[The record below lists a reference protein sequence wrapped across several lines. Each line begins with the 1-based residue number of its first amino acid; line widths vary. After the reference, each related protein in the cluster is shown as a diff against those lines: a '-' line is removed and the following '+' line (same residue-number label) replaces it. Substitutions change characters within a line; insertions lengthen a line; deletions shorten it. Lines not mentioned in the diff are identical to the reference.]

1 MRKIPEEVITQ
12 VLKKYEDGRETPV
25 NLARKYNVSKHS
37 VYRWINSRTERDV
50 QSVTHLSQ
58 REFHKMQLELKRLR
72 IDNQAYASC
81 RCNWN
86 SPLHE
91 KLEEIQRLKEQFSIH
106 ALCRILQVSRAT
118 YYNYAL
124 RRPEKTSYEI
134 ADDNLRP
141 LIKKIFED
149 SKERFGSRKIKVVLG
164 QQNIFVSFQRISR
177 LMKEMELVCKQERLR
192 YWSTTSRKYKY
203 YAKKLRLEKA
213 QPAPNMVWVSDITY
227 IRMKDKFCYV
237 CIVID
242 LFARRVLSHHV
253 SDTMDSRLVQ
263 RTFDE
268 AYKARNS
275 PQGLVFHS
283 DLGAQYISFNF
294 RKHLDRLGVTRSYS
308 HPGTPLDNA
317 FAESF
322 FSCMK
327 REELSHKL
335 YSTIEELKADVS
347 EYVSF
352 YNEFRVH
359 ERLGNRT
366 PLQVEEEYFSR
377 Q

>member
-1 MRKIPEEVITQ
+1 MRRIPEEVITQ
-12 VLKKYEDGRETPV
+12 VIKEYEEGSETPT
-25 NLARKYNVSKHS
+25 NLARKYNVSKHA
-37 VYRWINSRTERDV
+37 VYRWINTRTSREV

-58 REFHKMQLELKRLR
+58 RDFHKMQLELERLR

-86 SPLHE
+86 SPLHD
-91 KLEEIQRLKEQFSIH
+91 KLEEISRLKDQFSIH
-106 ALCRILQVSRAT
+106 SLCRILQVNRAT
-118 YYNYAL
+118 FYNFAL

-134 ADDNLRP
+134 ADDELRP
-141 LIKKIFED
+141 LIRRVFED
-149 SKERFGSRKIKVVLG
+149 SKERFGSRKVKVMLE
-164 QQNIFVSFQRISR
+164 QQELFVSYQRVSR

-192 YWSTTSRKYKY
+192 YWQTTSRKYKY
-203 YAKKLRLEKA
+203 YAKRLKKENA
-213 QPAPNMVWVSDITY
+213 TPAPNMVWVSDITY
-227 IRMKDKFCYV
+227 IRVKDDFCYV

-242 LFARRVLSHHV
+242 LFARRVLAHSV
-253 SDTMDSRLVQ
+253 SKTMGTQLVQ
-263 RTFDE
+263 QTFDD
-268 AYKARNS
+268 AYKERNQ

-283 DLGAQYISFNF
+283 DLGAQYISYNF
-294 RKHLDRLGVTRSYS
+294 RKHLDKLGVTRSYS

-335 YSTIEELKADVS
+335 YTSIEELEADVS

-352 YNEFRVH
+352 YNEFRIH

-366 PLQVEEEYFSR
+366 PVQVEAEFFSK